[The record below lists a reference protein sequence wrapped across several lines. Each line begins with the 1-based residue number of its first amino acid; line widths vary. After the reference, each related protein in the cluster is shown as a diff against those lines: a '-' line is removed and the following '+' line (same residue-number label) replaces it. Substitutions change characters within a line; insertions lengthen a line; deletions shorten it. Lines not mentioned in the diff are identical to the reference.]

1 MASDSPLKAIEIH
14 NKLVH
19 YLGERIVETKFLK
32 LKNLFKDIPFTPVA
46 IDSIKNMFDLFECLK
61 THTIIAVGDYSK
73 FLDQLRIT
81 NPDLVKY
88 VITQENEI
96 KEIQGSSGDRDPGV
110 DAELRNEKKRN
121 GGEDRTYQFRKQI
134 DNTHDARIIDVWT
147 RARNAVGRIKGP
159 LYTGTGIRV
168 GSKYILTAYHVAK
181 DITKENT
188 SDTEDWSKLGSEH
201 VWIEFHFPKKIAEKF
216 RFIPERPVY
225 DEKLD
230 FAILELQPG
239 QSAIPQP
246 IRKFGKPD
254 YSQSFALLGHPG
266 KPKSEIMQFDSD
278 IELFDL
284 NADKNSSRRGYM
296 IANDQVKTGYEEIRD
311 QGKVLFDCWVQ
322 HGASGSPGIVMGNAD
337 EEPICTLMLVRGF
350 PSQAFSENVD
360 VPHEQMIEQGVT
372 MEAIANKTNSLGESA
387 KRLKIDI
394 FGKNFP

>member
-1 MASDSPLKAIEIH
+1 MALDIH
-14 NKLVH
+14 NELVR
-19 YLGERIVETKFLK
+19 YLGTQIVGTEFSELRDLFRHMPLTPVDIASIKTIS
-32 LKNLFKDIPFTPVA
+32 NLFV
-46 IDSIKNMFDLFECLK
+46 CLQK
-61 THTIIAVGDYSK
+61 YETINVGDYTL
-73 FLDQLRIT
+73 FVAQLKRT
-81 NPDLVKY
+81 HPNLVRK
-88 VITQENEI
+88 VKDAEKEI
-96 KEIQGSSGDRDPGV
+96 KSIVNEEKQGSSGDRDPGV
-110 DAELRNEKKRN
+110 DAKLRNEKKRN
-121 GGEDRTYQFRKQI
+121 VGDDHPNLLRKEM

-147 RARNAVGRIKGP
+147 RARNAVGRITGP
-159 LYTGTGIRV
+159 RSTGTGIRV

-181 DITKENT
+181 DITKENRG
-188 SDTEDWSKLGSEH
+188 DTEDWSKLGSNH
-201 VWIEFHFPKKIAEKF
+201 VWIEFHFPKKTTVEKIHF
-216 RFIPERPVY
+216 KPERPVY

-284 NADKNSSRRGYM
+284 NAGKNSNRRGYM
-296 IANDQVKTGYEEIRD
+296 IANDQEKSGYKGIRD

-322 HGASGSPGIVMGNAD
+322 RGASGSPGIVMGNDD

-394 FGKNFP
+394 FGENFP